1 MGTFRNGT
9 TAHLPENF
17 PTPSSTA
24 KVDLDWPPMTGSLV
38 TCHLWSV
45 AEPSKVASTTGD
57 CAESAGASG
66 EGEREAHVQTT
77 ARREDRGRGA
87 VWVWAYPGREG
98 ERRESRG
105 EHLLGRRRFREVRFC
120 KLRCHVTA
128 GVALPAD
135 EVVAQGG
142 FKRTSS
148 RVHLYKADFFQ
159 CHIKSGGV
167 RLSLLPPVGRC
178 RSRPLR
184 RRPRGSCLLVSAR
197 PQ

>member
-1 MGTFRNGT
+1 MPSVGAFRKGT

-24 KVDLDWPPMTGSLV
+24 KVDLDWPPITGSLV

-77 ARREDRGRGA
+77 ARREDRERGA

-98 ERRESRG
+98 ERRESRC
-105 EHLLGRRRFREVRFC
+105 EHLLGRDGGSE
-120 KLRCHVTA
+120 RC
-128 GVALPAD
+128 
-135 EVVAQGG
+135 
-142 FKRTSS
+142 
-148 RVHLYKADFFQ
+148 
-159 CHIKSGGV
+159 
-167 RLSLLPPVGRC
+167 
-178 RSRPLR
+178 
-184 RRPRGSCLLVSAR
+184 VSASFGAM
-197 PQ
+197 